1 MKDNIF
7 NNIVATFDFVK
18 ILIENNN
25 EEILYDTFGDGEII
39 EDIILLPLQIVLYP
53 CSFMP
58 IYFQDKDIIALL
70 RKVYEEKKKIGIVA
84 KKKGNNG
91 FYNVG
96 TLATVPKMDMY
107 DNKAQVLFHG
117 DKKFKILDSE
127 FVSNNDIENKQQN
140 SIFVKVKI
148 LPEGNV
154 NCESKKYKAV
164 VRVLRDLTVEIME
177 LHSNWPN
184 EIKSF
189 FTTND
194 NFKLL
199 TYLLASGLDISLQKK
214 QEILEAED
222 CIQRGKLLIYY
233 LKKEIEII
241 KLRKRIYD
249 KAQECIIKKQREFI
263 LKEQI
268 NTLQKELN
276 NIKSESNNSEVIEEN
291 EISLLRKKGSKKKF
305 SNEARTFFNMNL
317 NKAEKIQN
325 ISADYP
331 ILINQAEFMLSLP
344 WLSYSNS
351 KIHIKKAA
359 DILDKN
365 HYGMEKVKERI
376 LEYLSVLK
384 LSGKNVGGQILCF
397 YGPCGV
403 GKTSLVKDIA
413 KALGRGYVKISL
425 GGVSDEAEI
434 RGHRKT
440 YVGAMAGRIL
450 RGLQNLKYSDPVVIL
465 DEIDKIDSRRG
476 NPDAALLEVLDSNQ
490 NNSFVDHYLE
500 VPYDLS
506 KIIFIATANSLRT
519 IPRPLLDRLE
529 IIEVSGYTLEEKII
543 IAQNYLIPTNK
554 NEHGLKKNSILI
566 PEDTISSII
575 SFYTRESGVRELNR
589 QIATIMRKVTR
600 KIVEK
605 KIYNHSISVS
615 ELKDYLGV
623 EKYDVDLAE
632 RINRPGVAIGLAWTE
647 VGGDILFIESSYMLG
662 TGKLTLSGS
671 LGDVMKESAQIAF
684 IYLKSNY
691 FLWNINEN
699 IFTKCD
705 FHIHV
710 PDGATPKDGPSAG
723 ITLFITLLSLCIG
736 KKVKSNL
743 AMTGEMSLRGEVL
756 PVGGI
761 KEKVLA
767 AKRAGIN
774 SIIMC
779 AKNEKDVNE
788 IKKEYISDM
797 QFIYV
802 DNISQVI
809 DHAIEK

>member
-1 MKDNIF
+1 MGDNIF
-7 NNIVATFDFVK
+7 NNIVSAFDFVK
-18 ILIENNN
+18 FLIENNN
-25 EEILYDTFGDGEII
+25 EQILYDTSGDG
-39 EDIILLPLQIVLYP
+39 DIVDDVLLLPLQIVLYP

-58 IYFQDKDIIALL
+58 VYFQDKDTIALL
-70 RKVYEEKKKIGIVA
+70 RKVHEEKKKVGIIA
-84 KKKGNNG
+84 KKSNNS
-91 FYNVG
+91 FYNIG
-96 TLATVPKMDMY
+96 TLASVPKILNIY
-107 DNKAQVLFHG
+107 DNKVQVLLHG
-117 DKKFKILDSE
+117 DRKFKILDPEAIRKSAMENPQKHNIFTNVRIISE
-127 FVSNNDIENKQQN
+127 HDVD
-140 SIFVKVKI
+140 
-148 LPEGNV
+148 
-154 NCESKKYKAV
+154 CESKKYKAV
-164 VRVLRDLTVEIME
+164 VRFLRKLTLEIME
-177 LHSNWPN
+177 LNANWPN

-189 FTTND
+189 LTTND

-199 TYLLASGLDISLQKK
+199 TYLLSSGLDIPLHEKQK
-214 QEILEAED
+214 ILEAED
-222 CIQRGKLLIYY
+222 CIQRGKLLIGY
-233 LKKEIEII
+233 LRDEIEII
-241 KLRKRIYD
+241 KWMKKIDD
-249 KAQECIIKKQREFI
+249 KTQENILKKQKEI
-263 LKEQI
+263 LLNEKLKII
-268 NTLQKELN
+268 NKELN
-276 NIKSESNNSEVIEEN
+276 GKNESNNNEAVEET
-291 EISLLRKKGSKKKF
+291 EISILRKKSKKKKF
-305 SNEARTFFNMNL
+305 SNEARSFFDMNL

-325 ISADYP
+325 ISADYTV
-331 ILINQAEFMLSLP
+331 LINQAEFMLSLP

-351 KIHIKKAA
+351 KIDIKKAA
-359 DILDKN
+359 NVLEKS
-365 HYGMEKVKERI
+365 HYGMDKVKERI

-413 KALGRGYVKISL
+413 KALGKGYVKISL

-465 DEIDKIDSRRG
+465 DEIDKLDSRHG
-476 NPDAALLEVLDSNQ
+476 DPAAALLEVLDPNQ

-519 IPRPLLDRLE
+519 ISRPLLDRLE
-529 IIEVSGYTLEEKII
+529 IIEVPGYTLEEKII

-554 NEHGLKKNSILI
+554 EEHGLKKNSILI
-566 PEDTISSII
+566 PEDTISNII

-589 QIATIMRKVTR
+589 QIATIMRKVSR

-605 KIYNHSISVS
+605 KKYNNSISVN
-615 ELKDYLGV
+615 ELKDYLGI
-623 EKYDVDLAE
+623 EKYDIDLAE
-632 RINRPGVAIGLAWTE
+632 RINKPGIAIGLAWTE

-691 FLWNINEN
+691 FLWDINEN

-736 KKVKSNL
+736 KKVKNNL

-767 AKRAGIN
+767 AKRAGIKT
-774 SIIMC
+774 IIMC
-779 AKNEKDVNE
+779 SKNEKDVNE
-788 IKKEYISDM
+788 IKKEYIADM
-797 QFIYV
+797 KFIYV

-809 DHAIEK
+809 DNAIEKY

>member
-1 MKDNIF
+1 MGDNIF
-7 NNIVATFDFVK
+7 SNIVSAFDFVK
-18 ILIENNN
+18 FLIENNN
-25 EEILYDTFGDGEII
+25 EQILYDTSVDGEII
-39 EDIILLPLQIVLYP
+39 EDVILLPLKIVLYP

-58 IYFQDKDIIALL
+58 LYFQDKDPIVLL
-70 RKVYEEKKKIGIVA
+70 RKIYEEKKKVGIVA
-84 KKKGNNG
+84 KSGNKG
-91 FYNVG
+91 FYHVG
-96 TLATVPKMDMY
+96 TLATVPKILNMNDS
-107 DNKAQVLFHG
+107 KAQVLFHG
-117 DKKFKILDSE
+117 DRKFKILDSE
-127 FVSNNDIENKQQN
+127 VVNSNNIGNKKN
-140 SIFVKVKI
+140 DTILAKVQI
-148 LPEGNV
+148 LSEKNV
-154 NCESKKYKAV
+154 DCESKKYKAV
-164 VRVLRDLTVEIME
+164 VSVLRDLTFEIMK

-189 FTTND
+189 LTTND

-199 TYLLASGLDISLQKK
+199 TYLLASGLDITLDKK
-214 QEILEAED
+214 QKILEAED
-222 CIQRGKLLIYY
+222 CIQRGELLIYY
-233 LKKEIEII
+233 LKEEIEII
-241 KLRKRIYD
+241 KLRKKIYD
-249 KAQECIIKKQREFI
+249 KAQENIMQKQKDYI

-268 NTLQKELN
+268 NILKKELN
-276 NIKSESNNSEVIEEN
+276 GKNESNNSEVIEET
-291 EISLLRKKGSKKKF
+291 EISILRKKSKKKKF
-305 SNEARTFFNMNL
+305 SNEARSFFEMNL

-325 ISADYP
+325 ISADYTV
-331 ILINQAEFMLSLP
+331 LINQAEFMLSLP
-344 WLSYSNS
+344 WLSYSNN
-351 KIHIKKAA
+351 KIDIKKAST
-359 DILDKN
+359 ILDKN

-413 KALGRGYVKISL
+413 KALGKGYVKISL

-440 YVGAMAGRIL
+440 YVGAMAGRII

-465 DEIDKIDSRRG
+465 DEIDKLDSRHG
-476 NPDAALLEVLDSNQ
+476 DPASALLEVLDPNQ
-490 NNSFVDHYLE
+490 NSSFVDHYLE

-519 IPRPLLDRLE
+519 ISRPLLDRLE
-529 IIEVSGYTLEEKII
+529 IIEVQGYTLEEKII
-543 IAQNYLIPTNK
+543 IAKNYLIPANK
-554 NEHGLKKNSILI
+554 EEHGLKKNSVLI
-566 PEDTISSII
+566 PDDTISRII

-589 QIATIMRKVTR
+589 QIATIMRKISR

-605 KIYNHSISVS
+605 QKYNNSIEVND
-615 ELKDYLGV
+615 LKDYLGV
-623 EKYDVDLAE
+623 EKYDIDLAE
-632 RINRPGVAIGLAWTE
+632 RINKPGIAIGLAWTE
-647 VGGDILFIESSYMLG
+647 VGGDILFIESSCMLG

-691 FLWNINEN
+691 FLFGINEN
-699 IFTKCD
+699 VFTKCD

-774 SIIMC
+774 TIIMC
-779 AKNEKDVNE
+779 SKNEKDVNE

-797 QFIYV
+797 NFIYV

-809 DHAIEK
+809 DNAIEKY